1 MSTVNSILTIVNLLG
16 TAQGLLLAFALV
28 TIPRGNR
35 TANRLLAAFVAGTA
49 IQLVGAI
56 LFTTRYIL
64 EIPHLSRVHHPLLYL
79 SAPLLFFYVRALTT
93 QSDKFTRRDW
103 LHFLPAVLCGIVL
116 LPYFFSSGADKITNL
131 TTSAYDRWYY
141 TRHVFGFTQGAIY
154 LVLVG
159 RLLRDHHAR
168 VRDRDTAT
176 ERAVWLQLRVLV
188 GAVIVIFCGGLLRLL
203 LRDRSLE
210 TNLLVPLGSSIMVY
224 LLAWLGLTK
233 PEALAGNAPSVLSTP
248 QPRKYER
255 STLTPERAEEALQK
269 LLLTMTQQKPYTDG
283 ELTLPK
289 LAEQIALSPQHLSQ
303 LLNERCGQ
311 SFSDFV
317 NSYRIAEAKRLLT
330 DPAKKHYSILA
341 IAEEVG
347 FNSKSTFNAAFKKHA
362 GMTPSDFRIN
372 AEVLES
378 A

>member
-1 MSTVNSILTIVNLLG
+1 MSTVNSILTILNLLG
-16 TAQGLLLAFALV
+16 AAQGLLLACALV
-28 TIPRGNR
+28 TMARGNR
-35 TANRLLAAFVAGTA
+35 TANRLLAAFVASTA
-49 IQLVGAI
+49 IQLIGAI
-56 LFTTRYIL
+56 LFTTRHIL
-64 EIPHLSRVHHPLLYL
+64 EVPHLSRVHHPLLFL
-79 SAPLLFFYVRALTT
+79 SVPLLFFYVRALTT
-93 QSDKFTRRDW
+93 QSEKFSRQDW
-103 LHFLPAVLCGIVL
+103 LHFVPAVICALVL
-116 LPYFFSSGADKITNL
+116 IPYFLSSAADKITNL

-141 TRHVFGFTQGAIY
+141 TRHAFAFVQGAIY
-154 LVLVG
+154 LALMG
-159 RLLRDHHAR
+159 KMLRDYHQR
-168 VRDRDTAT
+168 MRERPAT
-176 ERAVWLQLRVLV
+176 EDAVWLQLRVLV
-188 GAVIVIFCGGLLRLL
+188 GAVLVVFCGGLLRLL

-210 TNLLVPLGSSIMVY
+210 TNLIVPLGSSIMVY

-233 PEALAGNAPSVLSTP
+233 PEALAGNPTSP
-248 QPRKYER
+248 PPRKYER

-269 LLLTMTQQKPYTDG
+269 LLHTMTQEKPFTDG
-283 ELTLPK
+283 ALTLPK

-303 LLNERCGQ
+303 ILNERCGQ

-362 GMTPSDFRIN
+362 GTTPSDFRIN

>member
-1 MSTVNSILTIVNLLG
+1 V
-16 TAQGLLLAFALV
+16 
-28 TIPRGNR
+28 
-35 TANRLLAAFVAGTA
+35 
-49 IQLVGAI
+49 
-56 LFTTRYIL
+56 
-64 EIPHLSRVHHPLLYL
+64 
-79 SAPLLFFYVRALTT
+79 
-93 QSDKFTRRDW
+93 
-103 LHFLPAVLCGIVL
+103 
-116 LPYFFSSGADKITNL
+116 NL

-141 TRHVFGFTQGAIY
+141 TRHAFAFAQVAIY
-154 LVLVG
+154 LVLIV
-159 RLLRDHHAR
+159 RMLREFRQR
-168 VRDRDTAT
+168 VR
-176 ERAVWLQLRVLV
+176 EQSAVWLQLRVLV
-188 GAVIVIFCGGLLRLL
+188 GAGIVIFCGGVLRLL

-210 TNLLVPLGSSIMVY
+210 TNLLVPLGGSLMVY
-224 LLAWLGLTK
+224 ALAWLGLTK
-233 PEALAGNAPSVLSTP
+233 PEALAGNSSPSP
-248 QPRKYER
+248 PRKYER
-255 STLTPERAEEALQK
+255 SSLTPERAEESLQK
-269 LLLTMTQQKPYTDG
+269 LQHVMTHAKPFTDG

-362 GMTPSDFRIN
+362 GTTPSEFRTN

>member
-1 MSTVNSILTIVNLLG
+1 MTTVNSVLTILNLLG
-16 TAQGLLLAFALV
+16 AAQGLLLAFALV
-28 TIPRGNR
+28 SISRGNR
-35 TANRLLAAFVAGTA
+35 TANRLLAAFVGATA
-49 IQLVGAI
+49 IQLLGAV
-56 LFTTRYIL
+56 LFTTRYVL
-64 EIPHLSRVHHPLLYL
+64 EVPHLSRLHHPFLFL

-93 QSDKFTRRDW
+93 QSKQFARKDW
-103 LHFLPAVLCGIVL
+103 LHFLPAVLCVVVL
-116 LPYFFSSGADKITNL
+116 LPYFFSSAADKITNL

-141 TRHVFGFTQGAIY
+141 TRHAFAFVQSAIY
-154 LVLVG
+154 LAFLI
-159 RLLRDHHAR
+159 RMLRDFRRQMQRQKAP
-168 VRDRDTAT
+168 T

-188 GAVIVIFCGGLLRLL
+188 GAVGAIFCGGVLRLL

-210 TNLLVPLGSSIMVY
+210 TNLLLPLGGSVMVY
-224 LLAWLGLTK
+224 IVAWLGLTK
-233 PEALAGNAPSVLSTP
+233 PEALAGNATP
-248 QPRKYER
+248 APPRKYER
-255 STLTPERAEEALQK
+255 STLTPERAEESLQK
-269 LLLTMTQQKPYTDG
+269 LLRVMETEKPYTDG

-289 LAEQIALSPQHLSQ
+289 LAERVALSPQHLSQ

-317 NSYRIAEAKRLLT
+317 NAHRVAEAQRLLT

-347 FNSKSTFNAAFKKHA
+347 FNSKSTFNAAFKKHT
-362 GMTPSDFRIN
+362 GQTPSDFRTN